1 MKLRSLVLTSALLL
15 GAVGCSSSDAA
26 DEGDRGTAGKTSTA
40 ETKVLNLF
48 SWWVAPG
55 EREALEALEKLYIN
69 EYTGARVKQEDN
81 PSAGTWQEVL
91 GEKIDDSPWDA
102 FQLSASDL
110 DNFRSDHPG
119 AVADLTEIY
128 EDAGLND
135 VMIPEIRDVVTRGG
149 KPYGVVTGVHRN
161 NAFIY
166 NKRIFDKQKLS
177 PPTNLDELL
186 EVCAQLKDAGVT
198 PIATDMDTWVL
209 RIFFDEILA
218 GALGAE
224 GFRDFIEGKVDPAD
238 EDVRASLELAIATFD
253 TLLTDYVDTERASAA
268 DYEWSSAASDLH
280 DDLAAMMFHGDWA
293 KGYLMH
299 LDFTPGYDFEVLGP
313 PGAEDLFV
321 YGADMFGLPTTAPH
335 PELGKD
341 FLAIVASPQGQI
353 EFNKYKGA
361 TPMRTDIRDQIDDE
375 GVKHNLDNLINAKVL
390 IPGHP
395 NAAWDAGIEAFA
407 LDHDRE
413 KLLQVYLE
421 SAP

>member
-1 MKLRSLVLTSALLL
+1 MKLRSLVTCSALLL
-15 GAVGCSSSDAA
+15 GALGCSSSDAPDDA
-26 DEGDRGTAGKTSTA
+26 NMGTAGKTGTS

-55 EREALEALEKLYIN
+55 EREALEALEQLYIS
-69 EYTGARVKQEDN
+69 EYAGARVKQEDN

-110 DNFRSDHPG
+110 DNFRNDHPG
-119 AVADLTEIY
+119 AVADLSGIY
-128 EDAGLND
+128 DDASLYD
-135 VMIPEIRDVVTRGG
+135 VMIPEIADVVTRDG

-166 NKRIFDKQKLS
+166 NKRIFDREALT
-177 PPTNLDELL
+177 PPTTIPELL
-186 EVCAQLKDAGVT
+186 EVCAKLKEAGVT

-209 RIFFDEILA
+209 RIFFDEVLA
-218 GALGAE
+218 GTMGAE
-224 GFRDFIEGKVDPAD
+224 GFRDFIQGKADPAD
-238 EDVRASLELAIATFD
+238 ADVRASLESAIATFD
-253 TLLTDYVDTERASAA
+253 TLLTDYVDTTRASAT
-268 DYEWSSAASDLH
+268 DYEWSSAATDLH
-280 DDLAAMMFHGDWA
+280 DDAAAMMFHGDWA
-293 KGYLMH
+293 KGFLMH
-299 LDFTPGYDFEVLGP
+299 LDFTPGVDFEVVGP

-321 YGADMFGLPTTAPH
+321 YGADMFGLATTGPN

-341 FLAIVASPQGQI
+341 FLSIVASPEGQI
-353 EFNKYKGA
+353 AFNKYKGS
-361 TPMRTDIRDQIDDE
+361 TPMRTDIRDLIKDE

-395 NAAWDAGIEAFA
+395 NEGWDAGIEAFA

-413 KLLQVYLE
+413 ALLQVYLDT
-421 SAP
+421 AP

>member
-1 MKLRSLVLTSALLL
+1 MKLRSLVLSSILLL
-15 GAVGCSSSDAA
+15 GALGCSGSDAA
-26 DEGDRGTAGKTSTA
+26 DEGASGTAGKTGTTQ
-40 ETKVLNLF
+40 TKVLNLF

-69 EYTGARVKQEDN
+69 EYAGARVKQEDN
-81 PSAGTWQEVL
+81 PSAGTWQQVL

-119 AVADLTEIY
+119 AVADLAELY
-128 EDAGLND
+128 DDAGLYD
-135 VMIPEIRDVVTRGG
+135 VMIPEIADVVTRDG

-166 NKRIFDKQKLS
+166 NKRIFDREQLI
-177 PPTNLDELL
+177 PPTSVPELL
-186 EVCAQLKDAGVT
+186 EVCAKLKAAGVT

-218 GALGAE
+218 GTMGAE
-224 GFRDFIEGKVDPAD
+224 GFRDFVQGKSDPAD
-238 EDVRASLELAIATFD
+238 AEVRASLESAIESFD
-253 TLLTDYVDTERASAA
+253 TLLTNYVDTERASAN

-335 PELGKD
+335 LDLGKD
-341 FLAIVASPQGQI
+341 FLSIVASPQGQI

-361 TPMRTDIRDQIDDE
+361 TPMRTDIRDQIEDE
-375 GVKHNLDNLINAKVL
+375 GLRHNLDNLINAKVL
-390 IPGHP
+390 MPGHP

-407 LDHDRE
+407 LHHDRE
-413 KLLQVYLE
+413 ALLQVFLDT
-421 SAP
+421 AP